1 MITEITERTANLQLI
16 QMKSMD
22 TLWNKLKEQCE
33 QINRDSEEYLRK
45 MREI

>member
-1 MITEITERTANLQLI
+1 MKIVDKEIK

-22 TLWNKLKEQCE
+22 TLWTKLKDQCE

-45 MREI
+45 MREL